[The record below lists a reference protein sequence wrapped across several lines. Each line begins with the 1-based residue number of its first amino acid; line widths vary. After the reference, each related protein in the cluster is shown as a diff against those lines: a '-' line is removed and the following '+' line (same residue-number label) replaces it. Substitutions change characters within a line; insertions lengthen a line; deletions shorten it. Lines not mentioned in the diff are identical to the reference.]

1 MTFKELKPIV
11 TNLIKKAGAL
21 KKRKVVHLMLKEI
34 EQKPDIKVLRGFRGV
49 GKTTALLQIVHEW
62 GEKCFYFSADWPQV
76 RKTTVYDFT
85 VDALRE
91 GNRFIFIDEIHTY
104 PEWENEVKALVDQFP
119 DTKLFV
125 SGSAPV
131 VFVGDRRQTIYDLEP
146 LDFSEFLY
154 LKYGE
159 RTTSTASENWM
170 DEDKCISAIS
180 GHYPQI
186 EGWFREYYQVGGFPV
201 SIDYPFEKTLEA
213 IFTAIKLSLE
223 KDAASFLKISAPK
236 ILAMEKFLYFL
247 ATAKPGEMSITSL
260 CKNLTLSK
268 DSVYEILS
276 ALERMKIIRVLKPYG
291 SGGKLIRGE
300 PKILFTHPN
309 LRVSICKKLG
319 MEPELGSIREELA
332 LFGFERKGYHC
343 YTIKGLKKN
352 PDYMLKKEEET
363 LVVEIGGKSKTGKQL
378 KDFENGILIRDMQL
392 MCLVLSVPD

>member
-1 MTFKELKPIV
+1 MTYKELKPIV
-11 TNLIKKAGAL
+11 TNLIKRAAEL
-21 KKRKVVHLMLKEI
+21 KKRKIVHLILKEF
-34 EQKPDIKVLRGFRGV
+34 EQKPDIKVIRGFRGV
-49 GKTTALLQIVHEW
+49 GKTTALLQIMHEW

-76 RKTTVYDFT
+76 RKSTVYDFT
-85 VDALRE
+85 VDALRD

-104 PEWENEVKALVDQFP
+104 PEWESEVKAIVDQFP

-131 VFVGDRRQTIYDLEP
+131 VFVGDRRQSLYDLEP

-154 LKYGE
+154 LKYE
-159 RTTSTASENWM
+159 KRISSPSNESWM
-170 DEDKCISAIS
+170 DEDKSISTIS
-180 GHYPQI
+180 EYFPQV

-213 IFTAIKLSLE
+213 IFTAIKMSLE

-247 ATAKPGEMSITSL
+247 ATSKPGEMSITSL

-276 ALERMKIIRVLKPYG
+276 ALEKMKIIRVLKPYG
-291 SGGKLIRGE
+291 SGSKLIRGE

-319 MEPELGSIREELA
+319 MEPEIGSIREELA
-332 LFGFERKGYHC
+332 LFGFERRGYNC
-343 YTIKGLKKN
+343 YTVKGLKKN
-352 PDYMLKKEEET
+352 PDYILKMEDET
-363 LVVEIGGKSKTGKQL
+363 LVVEIGGKSKTRKQL
-378 KDFENGILIRDMQL
+378 ADFENGILVRDMQL
-392 MCLVLSVPD
+392 MSLVL